1 MCLKHLA
8 GWRLLTLEAG
18 AFRAELSG
26 VRGRVQEMRTRVG
39 GQRDHLLYGLL
50 FSGLEGNPAAPRPSR
65 APSHGDGLIPGAD
78 TAHPRGPVLFQG
90 SSLLTSQHPL
100 SARISWLSAP

>member
-26 VRGRVQEMRTRVG
+26 VRGRVQETGTRVG
-39 GQRDHLLYGLL
+39 WAERSPALRLAVLGVGREPGSPPALPGPLPGGL
-50 FSGLEGNPAAPRPSR
+50 ADSR
-65 APSHGDGLIPGAD
+65 S
-78 TAHPRGPVLFQG
+78 
-90 SSLLTSQHPL
+90 
-100 SARISWLSAP
+100 